1 MSNALDEAAA
11 AFSQV
16 INAEDAPPRK
26 EQEGES
32 DKPTERVFGDI
43 GDDDEEELE
52 GEEEEEERPDD
63 KELVGEDD
71 DESEDDEGDEDDE
84 DDEEDGD
91 AEDEDEDDEE
101 DDETLNQ
108 KFLIQVDGE
117 EAEVTLKEALNGYIR
132 QETFHRRLNALTEV
146 QKTLQAEAQQVIQ
159 DRQRYMTQLEDLE
172 KQMESLIPQ
181 EPDWDAL
188 YKEDPQKA
196 REIEKQYRSY
206 KESIEKVRADREKAR
221 LEAEEADARETAK
234 FAQEEFPKFARIAKW
249 KTKKDAERDLN
260 SMRRTALAAGFTE
273 EEVATVYDSRML
285 SILLKASKY
294 DRMMAA
300 KPRPVKDGKPTK
312 GTKGAGRK
320 RTAPKGVARASKDL
334 TRSGSIEDA
343 ARVFHR
349 VIQN

>member
-16 INAEDAPPRK
+16 INAEDAPPHK
-26 EQEGES
+26 AQEGES

-63 KELVGEDD
+63 EELVEEDD
-71 DESEDDEGDEDDE
+71 DESED

-91 AEDEDEDDEE
+91 AEDEDEEDDEE

-108 KFLIQVDGE
+108 KFIVQVDGE

-188 YKEDPQKA
+188 YQEDPQKA

-285 SILLKASKY
+285 AILLKASKY

-312 GTKGAGRK
+312 GTKGAGRN